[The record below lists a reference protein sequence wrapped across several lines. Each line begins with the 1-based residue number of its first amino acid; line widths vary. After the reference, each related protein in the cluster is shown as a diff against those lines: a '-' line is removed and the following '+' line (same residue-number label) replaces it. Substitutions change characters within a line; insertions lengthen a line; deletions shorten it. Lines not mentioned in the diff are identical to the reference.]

1 MLRRR
6 FGYVEVEMVD
16 SRRGEIWDVWWV
28 LLLKRA
34 RIIDEVVENM
44 KKKPIFV
51 DVMRA
56 HSAPARCTE
65 TYNVTK

>member
-1 MLRRR
+1 MSKWRWWIVV
-6 FGYVEVEMVD
+6 GV
-16 SRRGEIWDVWWV
+16 EIWDVWWV
-28 LLLKRA
+28 LLLKRV